1 MNENSAISL
10 KIDMPRMF
18 FNFFFL
24 KCNIRKVTGTFYFIF
39 VPSSQLT
46 LYLYKFHIYGK
57 ILPEIQIAIKT
68 VQPNAQS
75 CCNYPKTCLKI

>member
-1 MNENSAISL
+1 MNENSVISL
-10 KIDMPRMF
+10 KRDMPRMF
-18 FNFFFL
+18 LIFFP
-24 KCNIRKVTGTFYFIF
+24 KCIIKKVTGTFYFIF
-39 VPSSQLT
+39 VPYSQLT
-46 LYLYKFHIYGK
+46 LYLYKFHIYVK